1 MASRSVKNNLS
12 DQAQELRKIVDM
24 HRRELR
30 QEDGMLRS
38 IVIMSGKGGVGKTNL
53 SVNLA
58 IALKMD
64 GHKVALL
71 DADLG
76 MANVDLLCGITPQ
89 YTFLN
94 ILRGDKNIEDV
105 LVNTKQ
111 GIIVLPGGAGVREL
125 ADIDDSQLNS
135 FVNSLSDF
143 EEKADFLVIDTGAG
157 IHKGVMAFAGAAD
170 TTLVVTTPEPTSI
183 RDAYGVLKSLNNSYM
198 SSNDVR
204 IIVNMVSDEKEGM
217 EVAGR
222 IQMAAKQFLGL
233 SVSYLGHILRDA
245 KVEKS
250 VRMREPFLEVFPEC
264 AASKCVLNLCSRL
277 LGKSGILPHFVTAPR
292 GIKSFFLRLIRGVT

>member
-1 MASRSVKNNLS
+1 
-12 DQAQELRKIVDM
+12 
-24 HRRELR
+24 
-30 QEDGMLRS
+30 MLRT
-38 IVIMSGKGGVGKTNL
+38 IVILSGKGGVGKTNL

-76 MANVDLLCGITPQ
+76 MANVDLMCGIVPQ

-94 ILRGDKNIEDV
+94 VVRGDKNIEEV

-111 GIIVLPGGAGVREL
+111 GITILPGGAGVREL
-125 ADIDDSQLNS
+125 ADIDEAQLSS

-157 IHKGVMAFAGAAD
+157 IHKGVIAFAEAAD
-170 TTLVVTTPEPTSI
+170 TTLIITTPEPTSI

-198 SSNDVR
+198 SSSDIR
-204 IIVNMVSDEKEGM
+204 IIVNMVSDEKEGI

-233 SVSYLGHILRDA
+233 SVPYLGHVLRDP

-250 VRMREPFLEVFPEC
+250 VRMRVPLLEAFPEC
-264 AASKCVLNLCSRL
+264 AASKCILNLCSRL
-277 LGKSGILPHFVTAPR
+277 LGKSGILPHSVTVPR
-292 GIKSFFLRLIRGVT
+292 GIKNFFLRLIRGVS

>member
-1 MASRSVKNNLS
+1 MVSRPAKNALS
-12 DQAQELRKIVDM
+12 DQAQELRRIVDI

-30 QEDGMLRS
+30 QENGMLRT
-38 IVIMSGKGGVGKTNL
+38 IVVLSGKGGAGKTNL

-64 GHKVALL
+64 GHKSALL

-76 MANVDLLCGITPQ
+76 MANVDLLCGIVPQ
-89 YTFLN
+89 YTFLD
-94 ILRGDKNIEDV
+94 IIRGDKNIEDV
-105 LVNTKQ
+105 LVSTKQ

-125 ADIDDSQLNS
+125 ADIDDTQLSS
-135 FVNSLSDF
+135 FVSSLTEL

-170 TTLVVTTPEPTSI
+170 TTLIITTPEPTSI
-183 RDAYGVLKSLNNSYM
+183 RDAYGVLKSINNYCM
-198 SSNDVR
+198 SSSDVR
-204 IIVNMVSDEKEGM
+204 IIVNMVSDENEGV
-217 EVAGR
+217 EVARR

-250 VRMREPFLEVFPEC
+250 VRMREPFLEAFPEC

-277 LGKSGILPHFVTAPR
+277 LGKSGILPHSVAAPR
-292 GIKSFFLRLIRGVT
+292 GIKNFFLRFIRGVT

>member
-1 MASRSVKNNLS
+1 MASRSVKNTLS
-12 DQAQELRKIVDM
+12 DQAQELRRIVDI

-30 QEDGMLRS
+30 QEDGMLRT
-38 IVIMSGKGGVGKTNL
+38 IVILSGKGGVGKTNL
-53 SVNLA
+53 SLNLA

-64 GHKVALL
+64 GHKVTLL

-76 MANVDLLCGITPQ
+76 MANIDLLCGIVPQ

-94 ILRGDKNIEDV
+94 IVRGDKTIEDV
-105 LVNTKQ
+105 LVNTEQ
-111 GIIVLPGGAGVREL
+111 GIMVLPGGAGVREL
-125 ADIDDSQLNS
+125 ADIDDSQLS
-135 FVNSLSDF
+135 AFVNSLSDF

-170 TTLVVTTPEPTSI
+170 TTLIITTPEPTSI
-183 RDAYGVLKSLNNSYM
+183 RDAYGVLKSFNDSYM
-198 SSNDVR
+198 SSSDIR
-204 IIVNMVSDEKEGM
+204 IIVNMVNDENEGI

-222 IQMAAKQFLGL
+222 IQTAAKQFLGL
-233 SVSYLGHILRDA
+233 SVSYLGHIVRDA

-250 VRMREPFLEVFPEC
+250 VRMRKPFLEVFPEC
-264 AASKCVLNLCSRL
+264 PASKCVLNLCSKL
-277 LGKSGILPHFVTAPR
+277 LGKSGILPHSVVAPR